1 MAEYH
6 LHAKTH
12 SRGAGKGAGGHVRYI
27 LRQGPYAEK
36 KVEQVDGSAMT
47 KTRVSRADEVLHS
60 ESGNMP
66 AWVQDPA
73 DYWDAADQYERAN
86 GSVYREIE
94 FALPKELPD
103 A

>member
-1 MAEYH
+1 M
-6 LHAKTH
+6 
-12 SRGAGKGAGGHVRYI
+12 RYI